1 MAPREH
7 QWAAFR
13 QGLLELGYV
22 EGRNIILEFRVP
34 KEGVSADTLVADLVR
49 LNVDVIVMSSSLHIQ
64 AAKRVTRTIPVVMT
78 GTPDPVASGLV
89 SSLARPEGNVTGLSS
104 LPVELG
110 GKRLEL
116 LRELLPNSRRIAMLW
131 NPNEPSN
138 APQLKAVVDAGRSLG
153 VEIVPVEARAGSDL
167 GPALQSASNRRADGL
182 IVATSALFYGLR
194 AQVMDL
200 ANKARLPHIWSWESF
215 GGFGALLVYGPSDT
229 ENYRRAAAYVDRI
242 LKGAR
247 PGDLPIEQS
256 TTVKLVINLR
266 TAKSMEIAIPQSLL
280 LRADSVIE

>member
-1 MAPREH
+1 M
-7 QWAAFR
+7 
-13 QGLLELGYV
+13 
-22 EGRNIILEFRVP
+22 EGQNIILEFRVP
-34 KEGVSADTLVADLVR
+34 KEGVAADALVADLVR
-49 LNVDVIVMSSSLHIQ
+49 LNVDVIVITSSLHVQ
-64 AAKRVTRTIPVVMT
+64 AAKRATKTIPIVMT
-78 GTPDPVASGLV
+78 GTPDPVALGLV
-89 SSLARPEGNVTGLSS
+89 SSLARPEGNVTGLSA

-110 GKRLEL
+110 GKRLQL

-138 APQLKAVVDAGRSLG
+138 APQLKAVVDAGRSVG

-167 GPALQSASNRRADGL
+167 GPALQSASHRRAEGL
-182 IVATSALFYGLR
+182 IVATASLFYGLR

-200 ANKARLPHIWSWESF
+200 ANKARLPHIWPWESF

-247 PGDLPIEQS
+247 PGDLPIEQF

-266 TAKSMEIAIPQSLL
+266 TAKSLDIAIPQSLL